1 MPNVFFAGKIP
12 GRDTV
17 SVSIFET
24 YDTPSVNTYVSYID
38 AYGGT
43 YTLVL
48 NYVGSLYQNI
58 NGTWTFYN
66 PSSNAVLVSKFRGPT
81 AETDLASAIYNATSF
96 TLDYLPTSTAGYSE
110 KDFIIVSNPDRALY
124 DPINNI
130 NLMKFDTRF
139 NYLNIVRDAT
149 FDLKYPFRDVNRQ
162 PSGKKGKSSSL
173 VALQGTETYKVIDHG
188 LGFTPAAI
196 LVDTATNRSIAG
208 NVFAQNVDNTSF
220 RIIYLTVDANS
231 FYIKERFFVR
241 QNSLPELSKT
251 YKLYMFGAGTQLRL

>member
-1 MPNVFFAGKIP
+1 MPNVFFAGQIP
-12 GRDTV
+12 NQDRI

-24 YDTPSVNTYVSYID
+24 FPAPGNTSIYINYND
-38 AYGGT
+38 AYGLNEQTMT
-43 YTLVL
+43 YTGL
-48 NYVGSLYQNI
+48 LYQII
-58 NGTWTFYN
+58 NGVWTFI
-66 PSSNAVLVSKFRGPT
+66 PKTARGFITSKFKGAT
-81 AETDLASAIYNATSF
+81 AAENLAQYIYNVTSF
-96 TLDYLPTSTAGYSE
+96 PLKFVPSSTAGYSE
-110 KDFIIVSNPDRALY
+110 KDFIIVYDLDQALY
-124 DPINNI
+124 DPINN
-130 NLMKFDTRF
+130 LDRVFFDTRF
-139 NYLNIVRDAT
+139 NYLNIVREAT

-231 FYIKERFFVR
+231 FYIKERYFVR
-241 QNSLPELSKT
+241 QNQLPELPKT